1 MANDAKVSTRATML
15 ALGEA
20 APPFRGE
27 GAVVALDGHRRTNV
41 AVVPSLVAPP
51 RGEPCR
57 VLVASGEEE
66 TFTIVRDLLAR
77 IAPAAYRVEWAV
89 GGEAALRRLG
99 ASHYDVAIVEEHLP
113 DGEAVDFVRVAQRR
127 GFRTPVVLV
136 SDDLDALDPA
146 AAIELGI
153 GDLLEREELDIGRL
167 VRSLRFA
174 IARKARIDRLD
185 HLAQYDDL
193 TGLANRSL
201 LRDRLERAL
210 AAARRHRTHVAVMVL
225 DLDRFKAVND
235 SFGHAAGDRVLC
247 VVAERLRGRVRETD
261 TVARLGGDEFTLVVE
276 NLARPEHA
284 TLVARKLLDALE
296 PPIRIETGDDVRI
309 GASLGVALYPRDGAD
324 PGTLVR
330 LADAAMYAVKAQ
342 GGHGCRFHD
351 PSLDQRM
358 RRGSILERDLRRAL
372 EGEEFVLHF
381 QPQVTLCGE
390 EIGLAAILRWQH
402 PELGLIEAER
412 FRAVAEESG
421 LIDPLTDWIVRGAVE
436 RLREWRDAGL
446 GELHVSV
453 PVLSRRQLLWSD
465 LGARLAACLDGAG
478 LPRFV
483 LELELEERLVLEEI
497 EAGGEGLRALVDLG
511 MRLALDRFG
520 AGVASLRLLRDA
532 PLRTLKIARE
542 IIRGVPHDAGRTVF
556 ARALVG
562 LAKELGLRVVVD
574 GIDSRAQLKFLKSVG
589 CDAVQ
594 AVISCPPLPP
604 DACAGWLREAATRDG
619 AGTRRD
625 HGSTGARH

>member
-1 MANDAKVSTRATML
+1 MANDAKGSTRATML

-41 AVVPSLVAPP
+41 AATPSPVAAP

-66 TFTIVRDLLAR
+66 TFTIVRDLLGR
-77 IAPAAYRVEWAV
+77 IAPAAYRVDWAV

-99 ASHYDVAIVEEHLP
+99 ASHYDVAIFEEHLP

-127 GFRTPVVLV
+127 GLRTPVVLV

-201 LRDRLERAL
+201 LRDRLERAF

-225 DLDRFKAVND
+225 DLDGFKAVND
-235 SFGHAAGDRVLC
+235 SFGHAAGDRLLC

-276 NLARPEHA
+276 NLVRPEHA

-296 PPIRIETGDDVRI
+296 PPIRIESSDVRI

-324 PGTLVR
+324 PGTLMR

-342 GGHGCRFHD
+342 GGYGCRFHD

-372 EGEEFVLHF
+372 EREEFVLHF

-465 LGARLAACLDGAG
+465 LGARLAAALDGAG
-478 LPRFV
+478 LPRAV

-497 EAGGEGLRALVDLG
+497 EAGGDGLRALADLG
-511 MRLALDRFG
+511 MRLALDGFG
-520 AGVASLRLLRDA
+520 AGIASLRLLRDA

-542 IIRGVPHDAGRTVF
+542 IMRGVPHDAARTLF
-556 ARALVG
+556 ARAVVG

-574 GIDSRAQLKFLKSVG
+574 GIETRAQLRFLKALS

-594 AVISCPPLPP
+594 AVVSCPPLPP
-604 DACAGWLREAATRDG
+604 DACAGWLREAVTRDAVG
-619 AGTRRD
+619 ARRD
-625 HGSTGARH
+625 HGSPGARH

>member
-1 MANDAKVSTRATML
+1 MANDAETPNRATTL

-20 APPFRGE
+20 VPPFRGP
-27 GAVVALDGHRRTNV
+27 GTVVALDGQRRINL
-41 AVVPSLVAPP
+41 AVVPSPLGTV

-66 TFTIVRDLLAR
+66 TFTIVNDLLAR
-77 IAPAAYRVEWAV
+77 AAPAAYRVDWAA
-89 GGEAALRRLG
+89 GREAALRRLG

-113 DGEAVDFVRVAQRR
+113 DGEGAEFVRIAQRR
-127 GFRTPVVLV
+127 GFRTPIVLL

-146 AAIELGI
+146 TTIELGI
-153 GDLLEREELDIGRL
+153 GDLIEREELDIGRL
-167 VRSLRFA
+167 VRCLRFA
-174 IARKARIDRLD
+174 IARQARIDLLD

-225 DLDRFKAVND
+225 DLDGFKAVND
-235 SFGHAAGDRVLC
+235 GFGHAAGDRVLC
-247 VVAERLRGRVRETD
+247 VVADRLRGRVRETD
-261 TVARLGGDEFTLVVE
+261 TVARPGGDEFTLVVE
-276 NLARPEHA
+276 NLVRPEHA
-284 TLVARKLLDALE
+284 TVVARKLLDALE
-296 PPIRIETGDDVRI
+296 PPIRIETGEVRI
-309 GASLGVALYPRDGAD
+309 GASLGVALYPRDGGEPA
-324 PGTLVR
+324 TLVR
-330 LADAAMYAVKAQ
+330 LADAAMYAVKAE

-372 EGEEFVLHF
+372 EREEFVLHF

-421 LIDPLTDWIVRGAVE
+421 LIDPLTDWILRGAIG

-446 GELHVSV
+446 GELHISV
-453 PVLSRRQLLWSD
+453 PALSRRQLLWSD
-465 LGARLAACLDGAG
+465 LGARLAAGLDGAG
-478 LPRFV
+478 LPRAA
-483 LELELEERLVLEEI
+483 LELELEERLVLDEI
-497 EAGGEGLRALVDLG
+497 EAGGEGLRALVDVG
-511 MRLALDRFG
+511 IRLALDGFG
-520 AGVASLRLLRDA
+520 AGIASLRLLRDA
-532 PLRTLKIARE
+532 PLRTLKVARE
-542 IIRGVPHDAGRTVF
+542 IVRGVPHDAQRTLF
-556 ARALVG
+556 ARAIVG
-562 LAKELGLRVVVD
+562 LAKQLGLRVVVD
-574 GIDSRAQLKFLKSVG
+574 GIETRAQLKFLKALG

-594 AVISCPPLPP
+594 AVTSCPPLPP
-604 DACAGWLREAATRDG
+604 DACAGWLREAATRDA
-619 AGTRRD
+619 AGSKWGPPLT
-625 HGSTGARH
+625 